1 MVAKDAEWRMAA
13 WLIEPPSHAPSPC
26 WLPRCHAATLPR
38 RAPHQ
43 TSPNAGMGCGGCPLH
58 MPNMPRAKTSG
69 QDSGTKMMAIVFAMT
84 ETACRA
90 VSPVVGFVASLL
102 IPLVPTP
109 YLT

>member
-1 MVAKDAEWRMAA
+1 
-13 WLIEPPSHAPSPC
+13 
-26 WLPRCHAATLPR
+26 
-38 RAPHQ
+38 
-43 TSPNAGMGCGGCPLH
+43 
-58 MPNMPRAKTSG
+58 
-69 QDSGTKMMAIVFAMT
+69 MMAIVFAMT